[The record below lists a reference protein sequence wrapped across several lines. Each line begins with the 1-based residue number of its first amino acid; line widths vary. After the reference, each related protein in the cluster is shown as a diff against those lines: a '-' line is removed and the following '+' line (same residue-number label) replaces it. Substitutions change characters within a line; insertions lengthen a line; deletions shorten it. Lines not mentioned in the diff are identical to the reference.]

1 MKYLGLLGLSVVL
14 SGCATFTQDWGY
26 WVDEE
31 GEKITVP
38 QEVMPADESGLV
50 YRPDSR
56 DFLRQQQARQGTDE
70 KGYKDPLH
78 SGFSPMRTHKLLND
92 YASQLAMELM
102 DNANQLQRQEL
113 IGVASFVRL
122 NRSLREPTILGNQMA
137 EYLMTELQDFGLA
150 VVDFKLANTLTVTPY
165 GDIAMSREDIL
176 LANRVAMDHIVTGT
190 ITEHPRGVNLNARMI
205 SVENKRIVAS
215 ASLFIPAFVV
225 TSLNSSMSAQI
236 HHDSH

>member
-1 MKYLGLLGLSVVL
+1 MKYLGLLMLSVGL
-14 SGCATFTQDWGY
+14 SGCASMTQDWAY
-26 WVDEE
+26 WVDED
-31 GEKITVP
+31 GEEMSVP
-38 QEVMPADESGLV
+38 EVVKPAEQSGLV

-56 DFLRQQQARQGTDE
+56 DFLHQQALNEEQGSR
-70 KGYKDPLH
+70 YRDPLP
-78 SGFSPMRTHKLLND
+78 SGFTPMRTHKLLND

-102 DNANQLQRQEL
+102 DNANQLKRQEL

-122 NRSLREPTILGNQMA
+122 NKNLQEPTILGNQMA

-150 VVDFKLANTLTVTPY
+150 VVDFKLANALTVTPY
-165 GDIAMSREDIL
+165 GDIAMSRKGRE
-176 LANRVAMDHIVTGT
+176 LANTVAMDHIVTGT

-225 TSLNSSMSAQI
+225 TSLNNEMSASLNEA
-236 HHDSH
+236 H